1 VITITPGPNG
11 QCRMDVGSSAPLEPL
26 QMAAL
31 FVDAAQSM
39 FRRLGPPPSQA
50 PSAQQQV
57 EELAKLN
64 QTLTKGGLLLP
75 PGAG

>member
-1 VITITPGPNG
+1 
-11 QCRMDVGSSAPLEPL
+11 
-26 QMAAL
+26 MAAL